1 MPVVRPRKQPQR
13 TCVSCRET
21 QDKRTLIRLVR
32 APGRPEVGGV
42 TIDERGRATG
52 RGAYLCTSPDCWR
65 RALRS
70 GSLARALN
78 TQLSADDRQTVEA
91 YLERL
96 AVGAPLSVALAPREG
111 SPA

>member
-1 MPVVRPRKQPQR
+1 MPFVRPRQQPQR

-32 APGRPEVGGV
+32 APAGPEGSSV
-42 TIDERGRATG
+42 TVDERGRANG
-52 RGAYLCTSPDCWR
+52 RGAYLCTSADCWR

-78 TQLSADDRQTVEA
+78 TQLSPHDRQTLEA

-96 AVGAPLSVALAPREG
+96 TAGAPQSVALAPREG

>member
-1 MPVVRPRKQPQR
+1 MPVVRPRQPQR

-21 QDKRTLIRLVR
+21 QDKRALIRLVR
-32 APGRPEVGGV
+32 APGSAESGRV
-42 TIDERGRATG
+42 TIDERGRANG
-52 RGAYLCTSPDCWR
+52 RGAYLCTGPDCWR

-78 TQLSADDRQTVEA
+78 TQLSAQDRQALEA

-96 AVGAPLSVALAPREG
+96 ESGAPQSVALAPREG

>member
-32 APGRPEVGGV
+32 APAGHDGSSV
-42 TIDERGRATG
+42 TIDERGRANG
-52 RGAYLCTSPDCWR
+52 RGAYLCTRPDCWR
-65 RALRS
+65 RALRT

-78 TQLSADDRQTVEA
+78 TQLSAQDRQALEA
-91 YLERL
+91 YLEQL
-96 AVGAPLSVALAPREG
+96 AAGAPHSVALAPREG

>member
-1 MPVVRPRKQPQR
+1 MPVAGPRKQPQR

-21 QDKRTLIRLVR
+21 RDKRALVRLVR
-32 APGRPEVGGV
+32 APGSAEAGGV
-42 TIDERGRATG
+42 SIDERGRTNG

-65 RALRS
+65 RALRT

-78 TQLSADDRQTVEA
+78 TQISAEDRQTLEA

-96 AVGAPLSVALAPREG
+96 AAGAPQSVALSPREG

>member
-1 MPVVRPRKQPQR
+1 MPVLRPRKQPQR
-13 TCVSCRET
+13 TCVSCRES

-32 APGRPEVGGV
+32 TPGGLEGSGV
-42 TIDERGRATG
+42 TIDERGRANG
-52 RGAYLCTSPDCWR
+52 RGAYLCTNPDCWR
-65 RALRS
+65 RALRT

-78 TQLSADDRQTVEA
+78 TQLSAHDRRTLEA

-96 AVGAPLSVALAPREG
+96 ATGAPQSVAFAPTEG